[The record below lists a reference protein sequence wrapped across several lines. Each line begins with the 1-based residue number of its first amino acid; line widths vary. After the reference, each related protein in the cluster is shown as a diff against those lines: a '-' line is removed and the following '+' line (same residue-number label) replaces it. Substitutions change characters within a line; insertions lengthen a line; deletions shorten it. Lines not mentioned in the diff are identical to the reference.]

1 MIRLGMEWRM
11 AGFFRF
17 LWRLNAVLAFVALVA
32 AIVFLTLFSKERIS
46 QPLLNYFIPPATQ
59 TVKPLL
65 TYTYVLE
72 PNLVL
77 GGSSES
83 NPFTLYRLM
92 RWGKIK
98 HHSGEPDMAAAV
110 NILVVDKKTKTT
122 AWLFKGVNRII
133 VSQSPLLLGRWAF
146 DDYEADEI
154 APIHQVVMRI
164 VEQDTNK
171 DGYLGVDDRQT
182 LYICRFDGK
191 EPEKILSA
199 DQIWTADQ
207 DGKTYTISYRDG
219 EKATIATYSVP
230 DFKLI
235 EQTKIDGMPK

>member
-1 MIRLGMEWRM
+1 MT
-11 AGFFRF
+11 GFFRF

-32 AIVFLTLFSKERIS
+32 AIVFLTLFSKERIDR
-46 QPLLNYFIPPATQ
+46 PLLNYFVPPPA
-59 TVKPLL
+59 VKPIP
-65 TYTYVLE
+65 TYTYSLE
-72 PNLVL
+72 PNMVL
-77 GGSSES
+77 GGSAEP

-92 RWGKIK
+92 RWGQIK
-98 HHSGEPDMAAAV
+98 QRGGEPDTAAAV
-110 NILVVDKKTKTT
+110 NVLVVDKTTKS
-122 AWLFKGVNRII
+122 AQWLFKGFDRII
-133 VSQSPLLLGRWAF
+133 VSQSPLLLGRWAY

-164 VEQDTNK
+164 VEQDTNN
-171 DGYLGVDDRQT
+171 DGYLGIDDRQA

-191 EPEKILSA
+191 ELEKILSA

-219 EKATIATYSVP
+219 EASVIATYSVP

-235 EQTKIDGMPK
+235 DLTPIGGMPK

>member
-1 MIRLGMEWRM
+1 M

-32 AIVFLTLFSKERIS
+32 AIVFLTLFSKERVR
-46 QPLLNYFIPPATQ
+46 QPLLNYLVPPSIQ
-59 TVKPLL
+59 TVKPPPS
-65 TYTYVLE
+65 YTYVLE

-77 GGSSES
+77 GGSAEP
-83 NPFTLYRLM
+83 NPFALYRLM

-98 HHSGEPDMAAAV
+98 SHNGEPDTAAAV
-110 NILVVDKKTKTT
+110 NVLIVDKKTKTT
-122 AWLFKGVNRII
+122 QWLFRGFDRVI
-133 VSQSPLLLGRWAF
+133 VSQTPLLLGRWAY

-154 APIHQVVMRI
+154 APVHQVVMRV

-171 DGYLGVDDRQT
+171 DGYLGIDDRQT
-182 LYICRFDGK
+182 LYICRFNGK

-207 DGKTYTISYRDG
+207 DGKTYTISYRNGDA
-219 EKATIATYSVP
+219 ATIATYSVP

-235 EQTKIDGMPK
+235 EQTKIDVMPN